1 MPPIILKKTH
11 LVRVNSCEHNFFLL
25 HLIQAQQNVSVFSLF
40 YDKTVQHNLIKSN
53 YILLPPKWIARTA
66 SKSTFKDKH
75 AIKML
80 CCVLSEARCLP
91 LQRGKKIHTEY
102 FLQTAHR
109 YGTVGSYSECLT
121 DKMFWKRN
129 FQRWYE
135 IKCVI
140 LLFPTEDT
148 DSEL

>member
-1 MPPIILKKTH
+1 
-11 LVRVNSCEHNFFLL
+11 
-25 HLIQAQQNVSVFSLF
+25 
-40 YDKTVQHNLIKSN
+40 
-53 YILLPPKWIARTA
+53 
-66 SKSTFKDKH
+66 
-75 AIKML
+75 ML
-80 CCVLSEARCLP
+80 CSQRGSVLTITKG
-91 LQRGKKIHTEY
+91 GKKIHTVY

-109 YGTVGSYSECLT
+109 YGTVGSHSECLT